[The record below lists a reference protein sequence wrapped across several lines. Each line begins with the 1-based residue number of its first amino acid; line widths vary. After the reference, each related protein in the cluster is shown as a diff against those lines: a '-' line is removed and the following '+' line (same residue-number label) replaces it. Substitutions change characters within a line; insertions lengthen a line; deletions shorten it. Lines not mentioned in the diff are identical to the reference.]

1 MKFQN
6 LKIVKLIRK
15 NKAGKRNERNGTGN
29 DGNVQ
34 PESNNQGQVVQRK
47 PRGLSQIVDKT
58 ETTLYNGRHGTRSGR
73 NIPGK
78 VTQQRGDGVR

>member
-1 MKFQN
+1 MKF
-6 LKIVKLIRK
+6 IR
-15 NKAGKRNERNGTGN
+15 NTEAGKQSERNDAGN

-58 ETTLYNGRHGTRSGR
+58 ETTLYNGRHGTHSGR